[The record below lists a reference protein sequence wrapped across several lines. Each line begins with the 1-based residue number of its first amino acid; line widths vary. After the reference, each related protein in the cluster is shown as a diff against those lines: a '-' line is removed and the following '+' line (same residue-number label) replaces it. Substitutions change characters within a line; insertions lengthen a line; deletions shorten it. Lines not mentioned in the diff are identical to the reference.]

1 MRAVTLLAV
10 CVAGFATI
18 AAAQQPAAPPAPPAA
33 KPTAPAAAKPAA
45 AGIKAA
51 DVAGTWTFENNVKN
65 AAGQDTV
72 VSSEVTVSADA
83 KTWVTHL
90 AGRDPVP
97 TRVVAMAGDSVVTE
111 SGPFQSVARPGQ
123 TVTTHE
129 TFHFK
134 GDVSWCSIEA
144 RYSNGDVVKGSFK
157 GTRKK

>member
-18 AAAQQPAAPPAPPAA
+18 AAAQQPAAPPAPPAT
-33 KPTAPAAAKPAA
+33 KPAAPAAAKPAA
-45 AGIKAA
+45 AGIKTA

-134 GDVSWCSIEA
+134 GDVSWGSIEA